1 MCLSCQGHTAQRCVS
16 WWNVAGGAGQL
27 YVVNVLWWSMMYC
40 GCRKP
45 RHSDMSNLIFKTCSL
60 FWCVHYAF
68 TILSRV
74 VSRVNCHPLQ
84 VVQRVR
90 SQSEFGRRPPPAWN
104 QMRCAAA
111 GPRGSDERSWGTG
124 AWSRWS
130 WKAMRMCPPKWL
142 LHMVAGVVEKSHIL
156 TKMKQMKSIIWNPL
170 WIHWLDVELWL
181 PSLRCSW
188 SMSPCGH
195 PVSWQHMAS
204 GCEARR
210 VGISPSQM
218 VWTSLQKAC
227 KAAPVSKDVHGW
239 IIMDSPRWAYV
250 YIYIYGKNIYGTPGN
265 VFIG

>member
-1 MCLSCQGHTAQRCVS
+1 
-16 WWNVAGGAGQL
+16 
-27 YVVNVLWWSMMYC
+27 MYC

-45 RHSDMSNLIFKTCSL
+45 RHSDMSKLIFKTCSF

-111 GPRGSDERSWGTG
+111 GLRGSDERSWGTG

-142 LHMVAGVVEKSHIL
+142 LHMVAGVVETHML

-170 WIHWLDVELWL
+170 WFHWLDVELWF

-188 SMSPCGH
+188 SMSQFFLMWPSCGH

-227 KAAPVSKDVHGW
+227 EKKRLAVSQGFSRDVNGW
-239 IIMDSPRWAYV
+239 IIMDSPWWAYTV
-250 YIYIYGKNIYGTPGN
+250 PINIMYIYIYVYNIC
-265 VFIG
+265 I